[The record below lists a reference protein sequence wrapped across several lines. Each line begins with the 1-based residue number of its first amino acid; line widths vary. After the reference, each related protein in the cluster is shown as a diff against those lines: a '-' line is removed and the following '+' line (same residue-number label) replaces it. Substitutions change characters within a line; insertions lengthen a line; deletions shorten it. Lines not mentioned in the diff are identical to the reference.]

1 MSDKK
6 PIARRLAALMMADVA
21 GYTRLMSS
29 DEDAT
34 MEAWWSHRRE
44 VIDPLVAGHG
54 GTIVKHT
61 GDGFLAE
68 FSSVLEAASCAVS
81 MQSDMAVRNQGVAA
95 ERRMDFRIGIN
106 LGDIMADDEDIY
118 GDGVNIAARL
128 EALAEPGGICI
139 SGSVYEQIRSKPDF
153 NCQSMGEQQ
162 VKNIAEPVR
171 TYRLL
176 LDIEA
181 EGETAAAQ
189 AAPPAAT
196 APPVAPS
203 PAATDRTSIAVLPFD
218 NMSND
223 PEQEYFSDGITE
235 DIITDLS
242 KVSGLF
248 VIARNSVFTYKGRT
262 VNVPEVCAELGVS
275 HALEG
280 SVRKAGNRVRIN
292 AQLIDGGTGGHLW
305 AERYDRQLDDIFAV
319 QDEVTAEIVG
329 ALKVELSPQEE
340 SRVLKR
346 GTDDPEAYDFL
357 LRCRELMYQGT
368 KEANRDALG
377 YIDQALTID
386 PDYAKAL
393 AAKAIIGV
401 AQFTNQWTSD
411 PVATLAQADASAA
424 RALAADAEE
433 PLSHLAL
440 GVVRMWQR
448 RPEETAAAAHSML
461 ELDPNNSDGYK
472 LLANSEHYAGNSQRA
487 IEAAEKSMLLDPFYP
502 DLVLQFLGQ
511 ACFMAGDLERA
522 ADVFRRRIMRNP
534 NTDTAHL
541 FLAGDLERA
550 ADVFRRRIMR
560 NPNTDTAHLFL
571 AAIHGHQGRPDEAQ
585 AEWAE
590 LLKFNPD
597 YSLAQR
603 MKIWPYTDP
612 TLPARIVDGLVKGG
626 IESDV

>member
-1 MSDKK
+1 MSDNK

-34 MEAWWSHRRE
+34 MQAWWSHRRE
-44 VIDPLVAGHG
+44 VIDPQIAAHG

-68 FSSVLEAASCAVS
+68 FSSVLEAASCAVAV
-81 MQSDMAVRNQGVAA
+81 QSEMAVRNEGIAA

-106 LGDIMADDEDIY
+106 LGDIMADHEDIY

-128 EALAEPGGICI
+128 EAMAEPGGICI

-171 TYRLL
+171 TYRLVL
-176 LDIEA
+176 
-181 EGETAAAQ
+181 EGEDDVATPA
-189 AAPPAAT
+189 PAAL
-196 APPVAPS
+196 ASAPVAP
-203 PAATDRTSIAVLPFD
+203 AAPDRTSIAVLPFD

-242 KVSGLF
+242 KISGLF
-248 VIARNSVFTYKGRT
+248 VIARNSVFTYKGQS

-280 SVRKAGNRVRIN
+280 SIRKAGNRVRIN
-292 AQLIDGGTGGHLW
+292 AQLIDGQTGGHVW
-305 AERYDRQLDDIFAV
+305 ADRFDRQLDDIFAV

-340 SRVLKR
+340 SRVHSR
-346 GTDDPEAYDFL
+346 RTESHEAYDNM
-357 LRCRELMYQGT
+357 LRCRELMYRGT
-368 KEANRDALG
+368 KEANREALTFV
-377 YIDQALTID
+377 DQALAID
-386 PDYAKAL
+386 ARYSMAF
-393 AAKAIIGV
+393 AARAIIYV
-401 AQFTNQWTSD
+401 AQFSNQWCED
-411 PVATLAQADASAA
+411 PEATLATADAAA
-424 RALAADAEE
+424 TEAVAMDAEE
-433 PLSHLAL
+433 PFAHLAV

-448 RPEETAAAAHSML
+448 RLDETVAAAEKML
-461 ELDPNNSDGYK
+461 ALDPNNSQGYQ
-472 LLANSEHYAGNSQRA
+472 LLANALNYSGQPQRA
-487 IEAAEKSMLLDPFYP
+487 VEAAEQAMLVDPYYP
-502 DLVLQFLGQ
+502 DLLLQFLGQ
-511 ACFMAGDLERA
+511 ACFMAGDLDRA
-522 ADVFRRRIMRNP
+522 ADVFRRRITRNP

-541 FLAGDLERA
+541 Y
-550 ADVFRRRIMR
+550 
-560 NPNTDTAHLFL
+560 L
-571 AAIHGHQGRPDEAQ
+571 AAIYGHQGRPEEAQ

-597 YSLAQR
+597 YSLAER
-603 MKIWPYTDP
+603 MKVWPYADP
-612 TLPARIVDGLVKGG
+612 AMPARIVDGLTKGG
-626 IESDV
+626 IEADV

>member
-1 MSDKK
+1 MSSDESPGMSDKN
-6 PIARRLAALMMADVA
+6 PLARRLAALMMADVA

-44 VIDPLVAGHG
+44 VIDPLVTGHG

-68 FSSVLEAASCAVS
+68 FSSVLEAANCAVAV
-81 MQSDMAVRNQGVAA
+81 QTEMAVRNEGIAA

-106 LGDIMADDEDIY
+106 LGDIMADHEDIY

-128 EALAEPGGICI
+128 EALAEPGGICV
-139 SGSVYEQIRSKPDF
+139 SGSVYEQIRSKPNF

-171 TYRLL
+171 TYRLV
-176 LDIEA
+176 IEGA
-181 EGETAAAQ
+181 GEALTPAAPAVASVAPVTAPVTPAAA
-189 AAPPAAT
+189 A
-196 APPVAPS
+196 
-203 PAATDRTSIAVLPFD
+203 RTSIAVLPFD

-242 KVSGLF
+242 KISGLF
-248 VIARNSVFTYKGRT
+248 VIARNSVFTYKGRN
-262 VNVPEVCAELGVS
+262 VKVPEVCAELGVS

-280 SVRKAGNRVRIN
+280 SIRKAGNRVRIN
-292 AQLIDGGTGGHLW
+292 AQLIDGSTGGHVW
-305 AERYDRQLDDIFAV
+305 AERFDRQLDDIFAV

-346 GTDDPEAYDFL
+346 GTDSHEAYDNL
-357 LRCRELMYQGT
+357 LRCRELMYRGT
-368 KEANRDALG
+368 KDANLE
-377 YIDQALTID
+377 ALTFIERALEID
-386 PDYAKAL
+386 PHYAMAL
-393 AAKAIIGV
+393 AARAVSYIT
-401 AQFTNQWTSD
+401 QYTNQWTDD
-411 PVATLAQADASAA
+411 PAATLAEADATAA
-424 RALAADAEE
+424 RAMALDSEE
-433 PLSHLAL
+433 PIAHLAV
-440 GVVRMWQR
+440 GVVRMWQNR
-448 RPEETAAAAHSML
+448 LGDTVAAAKKILA
-461 ELDPNNSDGYK
+461 LDPNNSDGYK

-487 IEAAEKSMLLDPFYP
+487 IEAAEKSMLLDPYYP

-511 ACFMAGDLERA
+511 ACFMAGDLDRA
-522 ADVFRRRIMRNP
+522 ADVFRRRILRNP

-541 FLAGDLERA
+541 Y
-550 ADVFRRRIMR
+550 
-560 NPNTDTAHLFL
+560 L
-571 AAIHGHQGRPDEAQ
+571 AAIHGHQERPEEAQ

-590 LLKFNPD
+590 LLNFNPK
-597 YSLAQR
+597 YSLAER
-603 MKIWPYTDP
+603 MKIWPYADP
-612 TLPARIVDGLVKGG
+612 ALPARIVDGLTKGG
-626 IESDV
+626 ITTDA

>member
-1 MSDKK
+1 MSTDESPGMSDKK

-44 VIDPLVAGHG
+44 VIDPQIAAHA

-61 GDGFLAE
+61 GDGFLAG
-68 FSSVLEAASCAVS
+68 FSSVLEAANCAVAV
-81 MQSDMAVRNQGVAA
+81 QTEMAVRNEGIAA

-106 LGDIMADDEDIY
+106 LGDIMADHEDIY

-128 EALAEPGGICI
+128 EALAEPGGICV
-139 SGSVYEQIRSKPDF
+139 SGSVYEQIRSKPNF

-171 TYRLL
+171 TYKLV
-176 LDIEA
+176 IEGA
-181 EGETAAAQ
+181 GEVVTPADP
-189 AAPPAAT
+189 APTSAMV
-196 APPVAPS
+196 PVAPVA
-203 PAATDRTSIAVLPFD
+203 PPPQDRTSIAVLPFD

-242 KVSGLF
+242 KISGLF
-248 VIARNSVFTYKGRT
+248 VIARNSVFTYKGRS

-280 SVRKAGNRVRIN
+280 SIRKAGDRVRIN
-292 AQLIDGGTGGHLW
+292 AQLIDGSTGGHVW
-305 AERYDRQLDDIFAV
+305 ADRFDRQLDDIFAV

-340 SRVLKR
+340 SRVNKH
-346 GTDDPEAYDFL
+346 GTDSPAAYDNM
-357 LRCRELMYQGT
+357 LRCRELMYRGT
-368 KEANRDALG
+368 KEANLE
-377 YIDQALTID
+377 ALTFVDRALDID
-386 PDYAKAL
+386 ARYPMA
-393 AAKAIIGV
+393 
-401 AQFTNQWTSD
+401 F
-411 PVATLAQADASAA
+411 AA
-424 RALAADAEE
+424 RAIIYSAQFSNQWCEDPEVTLAAADAAATEAVTMYAEE
-433 PLSHLAL
+433 PFALLAV

-448 RPEETAAAAHSML
+448 RLDDTVAAAEKML
-461 ELDPNNSDGYK
+461 ALDPNNSQGYV
-472 LLANSEHYAGNSQRA
+472 LLTNSLNYSGQPQRA
-487 IEAAEKSMLLDPFYP
+487 IEAAEQAMLLDPYYP
-502 DLVLQFLGQ
+502 DLLLQFLGQ
-511 ACFMAGDLERA
+511 ACFMAGDLDRA
-522 ADVFRRRIMRNP
+522 ADVFRRRITRNP

-541 FLAGDLERA
+541 Y
-550 ADVFRRRIMR
+550 
-560 NPNTDTAHLFL
+560 L
-571 AAIHGHQGRPDEAQ
+571 AAIYGHQGRPEEAQ

-597 YSLAQR
+597 YSLAER
-603 MKIWPYTDP
+603 MKVWPYADP
-612 TLPARIVDGLVKGG
+612 AMPARIVDGLTKGG
-626 IESDV
+626 IEADV